1 MKASS
6 RIAVLAGAL
15 LMLVLGVATSRL
27 TAEHADATLGG
38 GDFWESVIQVG
49 AAVAATAG
57 GLGMAL
63 NRRMVAC
70 GVQLALT
77 GPAIL
82 LAQVPA
88 QDSGSALL
96 FTTALVG
103 GQLAPF
109 LAGSA
114 AVACP
119 VIPARR
125 PDWVI
130 IAVSLTVAVVA
141 RGLLPAA
148 VFDSQATGCFTCP
161 ANLAEV
167 RSDPGLHAALG
178 RWGLALTIAAAAGLA
193 ARAGWRLARAPRILR
208 LIYAPVVVGGMAA
221 ALLAAAAA
229 VHTFQLPTPEIDP
242 TLRVLWLAT
251 CCCVAVM
258 PGDVAAS
265 RLRARWLAGKASG
278 AVLAALPSPE
288 SLRATLAGSIGDP
301 DLALVFLRDD
311 GSVVDAAGLCVGA
324 ADHQSAVIRVFRADT
339 AVAEI
344 RYRPDL
350 IGASHQLA
358 AAVRA
363 TGLAVENAAA
373 GARLRAELAD
383 LAESR
388 RRVVE
393 LGDAE
398 RQRLERDLHDG
409 AQQRLIA
416 LQVLLEMAGSTAP
429 PAARTSYTVA
439 RQDVGAALRE
449 LRDLAHGIHPAALTD
464 AGLAVGLRT
473 LAETSPVPL
482 VVDGPDPR
490 RQLPAVEA
498 AAYHMV
504 ADAVHAAGRH
514 PSHPAVTVTISDS
527 DDVLCVRLNT
537 PGLDEATGERIVAA
551 THDRIAAAGGSV
563 ILVAAGDQTAIEA
576 VIPCA
581 S

>member
-6 RIAVLAGAL
+6 RFAVLAGAL

-27 TAEHADATLGG
+27 TAEHADAALGG
-38 GDFWESVIQVG
+38 GDFWESVVQVG

-70 GVQLALT
+70 GVLLALT

-82 LAQVPA
+82 LVQLPA

-96 FTTALVG
+96 FTAALLG

-114 AVACP
+114 ALACP
-119 VIPARR
+119 VMPVRR
-125 PDWVI
+125 PDWAI
-130 IAVSLTVAVVA
+130 IAGSLTVAAVA

-148 VFDSQATGCFTCP
+148 VFDPPATGCFTCP

-167 RSDPGLHAALG
+167 SSDPGLYAVLG

-193 ARAGWRLARAPRILR
+193 LWAAWRLVRAPRVFR
-208 LIYAPVVVGGMAA
+208 LIYAPVILGGMGA

-229 VHTFQLPTPEIDP
+229 VHTFQLPVPEIDP
-242 TLRVLWLAT
+242 TVRALWLAT

-258 PGDVAAS
+258 AGDVAAS
-265 RLRARWLAGKASG
+265 RLQARWLAGKVSG
-278 AVLAALPSPE
+278 AVLAALPSPD
-288 SLRATLAGSIGDP
+288 SLRAALAGSIGDP

-311 GSVVDAAGLCVGA
+311 GSVVDAVGLRVSA
-324 ADHQSAVIRVFRADT
+324 ADHQSAVMRASRADT

-350 IGASHQLA
+350 TGASHQLA

-363 TGLAVENAAA
+363 AGLAIEHGAA

-388 RRVVE
+388 RRIVE

-416 LQVLLEMAGSTAP
+416 LQVLLEMAGSTAA
-429 PAARTSYTVA
+429 PAARTSYAAA
-439 RQDVGAALRE
+439 RQDVGAASSR
-449 LRDLAHGIHPAALTD
+449 RPRTGALS
-464 AGLAVGLRT
+464 G
-473 LAETSPVPL
+473 
-482 VVDGPDPR
+482 
-490 RQLPAVEA
+490 
-498 AAYHMV
+498 
-504 ADAVHAAGRH
+504 
-514 PSHPAVTVTISDS
+514 
-527 DDVLCVRLNT
+527 
-537 PGLDEATGERIVAA
+537 
-551 THDRIAAAGGSV
+551 
-563 ILVAAGDQTAIEA
+563 
-576 VIPCA
+576 
-581 S
+581 

>member
-1 MKASS
+1 MKASP
-6 RIAVLAGAL
+6 RVAVLAGAL
-15 LMLVLGVATSRL
+15 LMLALGVATSRL
-27 TAEHADATLGG
+27 TAQHADAALGG

-70 GVQLALT
+70 GVLLALT

-82 LAQVPA
+82 LVQVPA

-96 FTTALVG
+96 FTAALAG

-114 AVACP
+114 ALACP
-119 VIPARR
+119 VRPVRR
-125 PDWVI
+125 LDWVI
-130 IAVSLTVAVVA
+130 IAVSLIVAVVA

-148 VFDSQATGCFTCP
+148 VFDPPATGCFTCP
-161 ANLAEV
+161 ANLVEV
-167 RSDPGLHAALG
+167 RSDPGLYAALG
-178 RWGLALTIAAAAGLA
+178 RWGLAFTIAAAAGLA
-193 ARAGWRLARAPRILR
+193 ARAGWRLVRAPWILR
-208 LIYAPVVVGGMAA
+208 LIYAPVVLGGMAA
-221 ALLAAAAA
+221 ALLAAVAA
-229 VHTFQLPTPEIDP
+229 VHTFRLPTPEIDP
-242 TLRVLWLAT
+242 ALWVVWLAT

-258 PGDVAAS
+258 AGDVAAS
-265 RLRARWLAGKASG
+265 GLRARWLAGKVSG

-288 SLRATLAGSIGDP
+288 SLRAALAASIGDP
-301 DLALVFLRDD
+301 DLALVFLRED
-311 GSVVDAAGLCVGA
+311 GSVVDAAGLRDSG
-324 ADHQSAVIRVFRADT
+324 ADHHKAVIRVARADT

-350 IGASHQLA
+350 TGASHQLA
-358 AAVRA
+358 AAARA
-363 TGLAVENAAA
+363 TGLAIEHAAA

-388 RRVVE
+388 RRIVE

-416 LQVLLEMAGSTAP
+416 LQVLLEMAASTAP
-429 PAARTSYTVA
+429 PAAHTSYAAA
-439 RQDVGAALRE
+439 RQDVGAALE
-449 LRDLAHGIHPAALTD
+449 QLRDLAHGIHPAALTD
-464 AGLAVGLRT
+464 GGLPVGLRT

-490 RQLPAVEA
+490 RQPSAVEA

-514 PSHPAVTVTISDS
+514 PGHPAVTVTISDS
-527 DDVLCVRLNT
+527 DDVLWVLLNT

-551 THDRIAAAGGSV
+551 THDRIAAAGG
-563 ILVAAGDQTAIEA
+563 
-576 VIPCA
+576 A
-581 S
+581 SP